1 VKQVFLVDVT
11 NTLNLASILLKTS
24 EWCELLGLGHGAIAI
39 IKATK
44 PPVVREIPNK
54 ISKYLFDVSKLMR
67 W

>member
-1 VKQVFLVDVT
+1 VKQVFLGDVT

-24 EWCELLGLGHGAIAI
+24 GWCELLGLRHGAIAV

-44 PPVVREIPNK
+44 TLVVREIPNK

-67 W
+67 